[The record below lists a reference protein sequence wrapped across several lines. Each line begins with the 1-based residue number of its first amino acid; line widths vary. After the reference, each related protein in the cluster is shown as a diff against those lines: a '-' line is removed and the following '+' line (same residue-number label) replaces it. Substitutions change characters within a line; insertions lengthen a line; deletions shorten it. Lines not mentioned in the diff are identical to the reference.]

1 MNMKLKK
8 LLALLLA
15 MMMAF
20 ALVACGDTA
29 DTGDDAADD
38 QQVQDDAAAD
48 DTQTSPEGQSL
59 LTILADQFIPAPEVA
74 GTYWTFIGGYVDG
87 VQMTADQTQEVMSQL
102 HDVYQFIFVDESKVV
117 LAEDEEQTEGTYSLS
132 EDGGTMK
139 IEVGGVTYAGTFI
152 DKDGHTVMVAMLDGT
167 GMNALYFQE
176 IIEG

>member
-38 QQVQDDAAAD
+38 QQQVQDDAAAD

-74 GTYWTFIGGYVDG
+74 GYLLDLHRRLCRRRADDRGSDPGGHEPAPRCVPVHLRG
-87 VQMTADQTQEVMSQL
+87 RE
-102 HDVYQFIFVDESKVV
+102 
-117 LAEDEEQTEGTYSLS
+117 
-132 EDGGTMK
+132 
-139 IEVGGVTYAGTFI
+139 
-152 DKDGHTVMVAMLDGT
+152 
-167 GMNALYFQE
+167 
-176 IIEG
+176 

>member
-1 MNMKLKK
+1 MKLKK

-38 QQVQDDAAAD
+38 QQMQDDAAADDAAAD

-87 VQMTADQTQEVMSQL
+87 VQMTADQTQE
-102 HDVYQFIFVDESKVV
+102 
-117 LAEDEEQTEGTYSLS
+117 
-132 EDGGTMK
+132 
-139 IEVGGVTYAGTFI
+139 
-152 DKDGHTVMVAMLDGT
+152 
-167 GMNALYFQE
+167 

>member
-1 MNMKLKK
+1 MKLKK

-38 QQVQDDAAAD
+38 QQQVQDDAAAD

-87 VQMTADQTQEVMSQL
+87 VQMTAD
-102 HDVYQFIFVDESKVV
+102 
-117 LAEDEEQTEGTYSLS
+117 
-132 EDGGTMK
+132 
-139 IEVGGVTYAGTFI
+139 
-152 DKDGHTVMVAMLDGT
+152 
-167 GMNALYFQE
+167 
-176 IIEG
+176 

>member
-87 VQMTADQTQEVMSQL
+87 GSDP
-102 HDVYQFIFVDESKVV
+102 
-117 LAEDEEQTEGTYSLS
+117 
-132 EDGGTMK
+132 GGH
-139 IEVGGVTYAGTFI
+139 EPAPRRVPVHLRGR
-152 DKDGHTVMVAMLDGT
+152 
-167 GMNALYFQE
+167 E
-176 IIEG
+176 

>member
-48 DTQTSPEGQSL
+48 DAAADDTQTSPEGQSL

-74 GTYWTFIGGYVDG
+74 GYLLDLHRRLCRRRADDRGSDPGGHEPAPRRVPVHLCG
-87 VQMTADQTQEVMSQL
+87 R
-102 HDVYQFIFVDESKVV
+102 
-117 LAEDEEQTEGTYSLS
+117 EQ
-132 EDGGTMK
+132 GG
-139 IEVGGVTYAGTFI
+139 AGR
-152 DKDGHTVMVAMLDGT
+152 G
-167 GMNALYFQE
+167 
-176 IIEG
+176 

>member
-1 MNMKLKK
+1 MVWG
-8 LLALLLA
+8 ALLLA
-15 MMMAF
+15 QSLGGGLPEIIAKLTD
-20 ALVACGDTA
+20 ALQHPWVVRWTDK
-29 DTGDDAADD
+29 
-38 QQVQDDAAAD
+38 
-48 DTQTSPEGQSL
+48 SL

>member
-38 QQVQDDAAAD
+38 QQVQDDAAADDAAAD

-139 IEVGGVTYAGTFI
+139 IEASPMPAPSSTRTATP
-152 DKDGHTVMVAMLDGT
+152 
-167 GMNALYFQE
+167 
-176 IIEG
+176 

>member
-1 MNMKLKK
+1 MGKK
-8 LLALLLA
+8 AHQMILDALD
-15 MMMAF
+15 
-20 ALVACGDTA
+20 ALTA
-29 DTGDDAADD
+29 EDENAARRVIAADD
-38 QQVQDDAAAD
+38 AVDYDFNAIKHQ
-48 DTQTSPEGQSL
+48 
-59 LTILADQFIPAPEVA
+59 LAQEIEEKERIDNMRQEFIVNVSHELKTPM
-74 GTYWTFIGGYVDG
+74 TTIGGYVDG

>member
-1 MNMKLKK
+1 MKLKK

-38 QQVQDDAAAD
+38 QQQVQDDAAAD
-48 DTQTSPEGQSL
+48 DTQTSPESQSL

-102 HDVYQFIFVDESKVV
+102 HDVYQFIFVDE
-117 LAEDEEQTEGTYSLS
+117 GTYSLS

>member
-1 MNMKLKK
+1 MKLKK

-29 DTGDDAADD
+29 DTGDDA
-38 QQVQDDAAAD
+38 
-48 DTQTSPEGQSL
+48 
-59 LTILADQFIPAPEVA
+59 
-74 GTYWTFIGGYVDG
+74 
-87 VQMTADQTQEVMSQL
+87 
-102 HDVYQFIFVDESKVV
+102 
-117 LAEDEEQTEGTYSLS
+117 AEDEEQTEGTYSLS